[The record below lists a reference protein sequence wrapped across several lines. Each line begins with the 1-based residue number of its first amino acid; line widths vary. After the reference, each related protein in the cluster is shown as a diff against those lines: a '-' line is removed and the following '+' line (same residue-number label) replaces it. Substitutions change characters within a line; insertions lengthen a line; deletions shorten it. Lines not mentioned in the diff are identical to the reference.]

1 MYSPSSHFSAGS
13 LGIIQLE
20 FEAIF
25 KWTSYAILLSVLAA
39 LLLTRLKKPKG
50 TFTLPGPFGLPF
62 VGNLFQL
69 PKKPLF
75 LTVADWSKVY
85 GDCWTFVLGTRRF
98 VVLSSVGAVKACFV
112 EKGATFS
119 RYRRLLV

>member
-1 MYSPSSHFSAGS
+1 MYSSSSRSASDS
-13 LGIIQLE
+13 LGIIQFE

-25 KWTSYAILLSVLAA
+25 KWTTYAILFSALAA
-39 LLLTRLKKPKG
+39 FLLARLKKPKG

-69 PKKPLF
+69 PKQPLF

-119 RYRRLLV
+119 RYRHL